1 MNVETIARA
10 ALADF
15 LGGDP
20 DEVAFGANR
29 TTLTFHIGRALGRHW
44 SADDELVVTE
54 LDHHAHVDPSRLAR
68 ERRFVVRTVRFRT
81 ETGQLDMEDL
91 AAALGPKTRL
101 LAIGV
106 ARNALGT
113 KSDVRRAADLAHA
126 QGALVFVDAVHYAPH
141 ALVDMAAL
149 GADFLV
155 SEVR

>member
-15 LGGDP
+15 LGRSP

-29 TTLTFHIGRALGRHW
+29 TTLTFHLGRDLGRALGRHW

-68 ERRFVVRTVRFRT
+68 ERGLVARTVRFRT
-81 ETGQLDMEDL
+81 ETGQL
-91 AAALGPKTRL
+91 
-101 LAIGV
+101 
-106 ARNALGT
+106 
-113 KSDVRRAADLAHA
+113 
-126 QGALVFVDAVHYAPH
+126 
-141 ALVDMAAL
+141 DMAAL